1 MSLSL
6 HCKTCIIFE
15 RWPRFRGLVAL
26 HGKTPLTS
34 AHFFPLTCVDH
45 HPGGET
51 SQHRIFT
58 QWVFHQRLRF
68 TCILVEGYDK
78 ILQPSPIL
86 CNRGFTY
93 AAGAPARGE
102 LLAEGRSFGEILLFS
117 ICFIIIVLHNGLAS
131 QHYIILKVFIKN
143 SHARYLFDQQYWL
156 SEFMLFLYPMY
167 SIQHTVWVVVGWCD
181 TIGCQVTSQ
190 DNIVYQSIQ

>member
-93 AAGAPARGE
+93 AAGAPARGA

-117 ICFIIIVLHNGLAS
+117 ICFVGIPIAQRSCITILFYNIYVLDRKISL
-131 QHYIILKVFIKN
+131 ILNMFIRN
-143 SHARYLFDQQYWL
+143 S
-156 SEFMLFLYPMY
+156 
-167 SIQHTVWVVVGWCD
+167 
-181 TIGCQVTSQ
+181 
-190 DNIVYQSIQ
+190 